1 MKKQQYIEPE
11 MWVLELELRNQ
22 LLEASPFDVNE
33 EETDEQ
39 W

>member
-11 MWVLELELRNQ
+11 IWVLELKLRNQ
-22 LLEASPFDVNE
+22 LLEASPVDVNE

>member
-11 MWVLELELRNQ
+11 MWVLELKLRNQ